1 MHAVALTPRCRFLAS
16 PTGSAHRAP
25 AKHARRCYMRGV
37 QLRSRAAPLSDR
49 AGCTGPG
56 DGCRCDLL
64 RAMQPRRV

>member
-37 QLRSRAAPLSDR
+37 QLRSRAAPPIRS
-49 AGCTGPG
+49 
-56 DGCRCDLL
+56 
-64 RAMQPRRV
+64 RRLYRSWRWLPVRPAASHAAASG